1 MRYLDAE
8 GAWLFLSPENPEC
21 EVLISGDPS
30 QPDATRLALVQ
41 GAVAALGDLRSRAI
55 SYLEEFVDRQ
65 RFAKGS
71 EWFLVGMQSIPPNET
86 TEQFTFHFSLD
97 ADTYGLWAVTFQLSS
112 GRYFP
117 VAFARRQH

>member
-8 GAWLFLSPENPEC
+8 GAWLLPSPENREC
-21 EVLISGDPS
+21 EVLVSGDPS

-41 GAVAALGDLRSRAI
+41 GAVAALGNLRDRAI
-55 SYLEEFVDRQ
+55 SYLDEFVDRQ

-71 EWFLVGMQSIPPNET
+71 EWFLVGVQSIHPIET
-86 TEQFTFHFSLD
+86 TEQLTFQFSLE

-117 VAFARRQH
+117 VGFARRQH

>member
-1 MRYLDAE
+1 MRYLEAE
-8 GAWLFLSPENPEC
+8 GAWLLPSLQSSEC
-21 EVLISGDPS
+21 EVLVSGEPS
-30 QPDATRLALVQ
+30 QPDATRLVLVQ
-41 GAVAALGDLRSRAI
+41 GAVAALGNLRSRAI

-65 RFAKGS
+65 RFANGS
-71 EWFLVGMQSIPPNET
+71 EWFLVGIQSIPPNET
-86 TEQFTFHFSLD
+86 TEQFTFHFSLE